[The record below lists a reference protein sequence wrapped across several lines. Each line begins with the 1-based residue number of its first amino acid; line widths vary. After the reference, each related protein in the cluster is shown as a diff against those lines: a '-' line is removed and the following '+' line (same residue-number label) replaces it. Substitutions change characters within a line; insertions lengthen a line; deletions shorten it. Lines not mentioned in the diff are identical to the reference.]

1 MGEWNDDNLLTIVGI
16 VVAIITFI
24 IPIYKYLFDRK
35 LQLQDAR
42 FKIYHGLIRN
52 LVEPDFQDD
61 IIEGGNTPNLQH
73 IENGKKVDRM
83 VAIIFELRNFP
94 EYFEVTERILNGL
107 KLQWENDPCN
117 RPIIKEMQYTL
128 SYITTYQEG
137 LFRFLRWTIIL
148 SPMSERLIK
157 YQIAE
162 EQKRSCDTQIV
173 SHKMQQLSVKW
184 AKIAAWASIGS
195 IVTGLASIAFSF
207 FCYFCNH

>member
-1 MGEWNDDNLLTIVGI
+1 MNWSDDVDELAFLGI
-16 VVAIITFI
+16 VVAIIAFI

-35 LQLQDAR
+35 LQSQDTR

-52 LVEPDFQDD
+52 LVEPDFQD
-61 IIEGGNTPNLQH
+61 GPTSNNAPNMQH
-73 IENGKKVDRM
+73 VEKGKKVDRL
-83 VAIIFELRNFP
+83 VAIVFELRNFP

-117 RPIIKEMQYTL
+117 RPIINEMQYTL
-128 SYITTYQEG
+128 SYITTYQKG
-137 LFRFLRWTIIL
+137 VFRFLRWTIIL

-184 AKIAAWASIGS
+184 AKIAAWAGIGS
-195 IVTGLASIAFSF
+195 IVIGLASIAFSF
-207 FCYFCNH
+207 FCYFCKN

>member
-1 MGEWNDDNLLTIVGI
+1 MEWIANNFINVAGLLIAVIG
-16 VVAIITFI
+16 VVV
-24 IPIYKYLFDRK
+24 PIYKYLFDRK
-35 LQLQDAR
+35 LQLQDTR
-42 FKIYHGLIRN
+42 FKIYHRLIRN

-61 IIEGGNTPNLQH
+61 PTSNNIPNIQH
-73 IENGKKVDRM
+73 IEKGKKVDRL
-83 VAIIFELRNFP
+83 VAIVFELRNFP

-137 LFRFLRWTIIL
+137 LFRFLRWTFIL

-184 AKIAAWASIGS
+184 AKIAAWAGIGS
-195 IVTGLASIAFSF
+195 IVIGLASIAFSF
-207 FCYFCNH
+207 FCYFGNN

>member
-1 MGEWNDDNLLTIVGI
+1 MNWSDDVDELAFLGI
-16 VVAIITFI
+16 VVAIIAFI

-35 LQLQDAR
+35 LQSQDTR

-52 LVEPDFQDD
+52 LVEPDFQD
-61 IIEGGNTPNLQH
+61 GPTSNNAPNMQH
-73 IENGKKVDRM
+73 VEKGKKVDRL
-83 VAIIFELRNFP
+83 VAIVFELRNFP

-128 SYITTYQEG
+128 SYITTYQKG
-137 LFRFLRWTIIL
+137 VFRFLRWTIIL

-184 AKIAAWASIGS
+184 AKIAAWAGIGS
-195 IVTGLASIAFSF
+195 IVIGLASIAFSF
-207 FCYFCNH
+207 FCYFCKN